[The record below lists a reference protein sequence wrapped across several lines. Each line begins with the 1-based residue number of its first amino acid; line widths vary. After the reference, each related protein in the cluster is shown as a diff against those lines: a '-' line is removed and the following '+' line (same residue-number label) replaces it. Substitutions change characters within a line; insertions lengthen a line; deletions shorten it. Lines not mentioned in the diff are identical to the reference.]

1 MADKTIYDLLM
12 KQLLDEDD
20 RACFPSAG
28 PTSES
33 QVHQECGFE
42 SRDYGASSEQR
53 AQGEDAGIAAAD
65 GAGRFQAK
73 ASCQGQ
79 DYWRRQAGE
88 RLRDAWASFVQS
100 MRPWGGGG
108 GSARDPRNEQRR
120 CVACGASGRQ
130 ERWWADGRCGTSGD
144 WG

>member
-1 MADKTIYDLLM
+1 MTDKTIYDLLM

-20 RACFPSAG
+20 RASFPSAG
-28 PTSES
+28 PTSKS

-42 SRDYGASSEQR
+42 SRDYGASSKQR

-65 GAGRFQAK
+65 GAGRFQAE

-88 RLRDAWASFVQS
+88 RLRDAWASSVQP
-100 MRPWGGGG
+100 MRPWGGG